1 MKKYTILIAILLVC
15 SFILMACSNDSKNAN
30 EESQNNDM
38 ERNGGSEEE
47 GKLTSDPIEVI
58 TDDSYHVFKNGM
70 AEMEIIGRYASDESD
85 ENGMVTLEKN
95 GFKVQFALVHDPV
108 VDEKLMY
115 VMGEREN
122 TNEDGGMMGIPESDI
137 KTNQQEILE
146 DGFTTGDIEP
156 GAKDTFANTIF
167 LNGEPFDSFEII
179 FKEPIDKDVNRND
192 EHVKDWKRLE
202 FYRE

>member
-1 MKKYTILIAILLVC
+1 TRAIRDWSSDVC
-15 SFILMACSNDSKNAN
+15 S
-30 EESQNNDM
+30 
-38 ERNGGSEEE
+38 
-47 GKLTSDPIEVI
+47 SDL
-58 TDDSYHVFKNGM
+58 SYHVFKNGM

-95 GFKVQFALVHDPV
+95 GFKVQFALVLVHDPV

-137 KTNQQEILE
+137 KTNPQEILE

-156 GAKDTFANTIF
+156 GAKDTLANTII
-167 LNGEPFDSFEII
+167 LDGEPLDSFEII
-179 FKEPIDKDVNRND
+179 FKEPIDKDVFQDELDTND
-192 EHVKDWKRLE
+192 DDVKDWKRIE